1 MNFFSKYIVLF
12 IADKVTR
19 EPSSFLS
26 VLDTLNIFLIPSHF
40 LLSLIQKKKAAYYH
54 QNPDLLILHN
64 EINFFLKS
72 QLKSPENK

>member
-26 VLDTLNIFLIPSHF
+26 VLDMVNIFLIPSHF
-40 LLSLIQKKKAAYYH
+40 LLSLIQKKPAAAAGTSST
-54 QNPDLLILHN
+54 LLSCRVITHAIV
-64 EINFFLKS
+64 E
-72 QLKSPENK
+72 ENHY